1 MNLWCIIKTIRVL
14 RLVPKQLSL
23 NGIYRV
29 ECLQQSNKYLLIS
42 NWFVLMNSYLACV
55 FQMTTKK
62 TYMTSRFTI
71 KYPLFLMLFILTIGN
86 PQLISWSWFMKL
98 WPNNMTLERIQIKKK
113 SFHTNNF
120 KSLRLSK
127 IKHSFLVAKKRPLRI
142 YVVEMKH
149 CLWIWHLILCAYS
162 WLTLL
167 SNFQL
172 KSMSNNSVINV

>member
-29 ECLQQSNKYLLIS
+29 ECLQQSNRYLLIS

-62 TYMTSRFTI
+62 TYMISRFTI

-98 WPNNMTLERIQIKKK
+98 WPNNMTLERIQMEKK
-113 SFHTNNF
+113 SRFTQTISNHYVYL
-120 KSLRLSK
+120 KSNIVSK
-127 IKHSFLVAKKRPLRI
+127 LQKKTSTD
-142 YVVEMKH
+142 
-149 CLWIWHLILCAYS
+149 LCR
-162 WLTLL
+162 WNDTLL
-167 SNFQL
+167 MNMTPNFVCIFVTYFAQ
-172 KSMSNNSVINV
+172 